1 MSLKE
6 DLMELAQGLDRCR
19 HEPDLVRE
27 IAAELRG
34 MSKALPDE
42 KPAATEPCR
51 DRRLDS
57 YGQLPERMP
66 LIMPGKTYD
75 DELVN
80 KVRQLEAEA
89 RQEANAQEA
98 DAQMILAT
106 GGPLDGDYIPID
118 PKMPTGAR
126 TNIGGAWYVRRGAS
140 LAYCEEL
147 SRE

>member
-57 YGQLPERMP
+57 FGLVLGPVK
-66 LIMPGKTYD
+66 PGKTYD

-89 RQEANAQEA
+89 RHEANVQEA
-98 DAQMILAT
+98 DAQMVQAE